1 MQAPPA
7 RRMLPHKAVR
17 RLARLGAHPHL
28 VERPGAAAAEH
39 AAEEARVASGQHLGI
54 ALGQHRVV
62 RQRMVAR
69 EPGGKLHAPRAAG
82 HDVHPLLELLHERIG
97 RAMQQRHQLRAVRP
111 RRLHRLAL
119 AAARPLVGRD
129 PGDGLHVVL
138 RFRRQGA
145 PAGEPVAHP
154 LRAGIVGGRRQA
166 EIAELVGELAQE
178 LGRFRQRL
186 HRVER
191 IEQPALRRGA
201 RHELGDALGAL
212 AAARARS
219 DHAGLEP
226 ALLPDHPRE
235 EFERQVVARAPTP
248 RSSGTRIRADRHPR
262 AEAWRPAAWR
272 RSAPPARR
280 LRVVSSHAASAG
292 GASGC
297 AGSASAG
304 DVASSSSAM
313 MAMRAMRLNDEDGVA
328 VRPKNSSVAAR
339 REARSRR
346 LMRRVDML

>member
-7 RRMLPHKAVR
+7 RRMLPHKEFR

-145 PAGEPVAHP
+145 PAREPVAHP
-154 LRAGIVGGRRQA
+154 LRAGIVGRRRQA

-219 DHAGLEP
+219 DDAGLEP

-235 EFERQVVARAPTP
+235 EFERQVVRARRRLDHQAHGFAQIGIRGRRRAAAGGVAAFCSAGAAAAGGVVAPAC
-248 RSSGTRIRADRHPR
+248 R
-262 AEAWRPAAWR
+262 WR
-272 RSAPPARR
+272 RVRLRR
-280 LRVVSSHAASAG
+280 LGQR
-292 GASGC
+292 
-297 AGSASAG
+297 
-304 DVASSSSAM
+304 
-313 MAMRAMRLNDEDGVA
+313 RR
-328 VRPKNSSVAAR
+328 R
-339 REARSRR
+339 REQQQRDDGNAGHASQR
-346 LMRRVDML
+346 